1 MLLLAANFIPW
12 WATTLSTHQWLA
24 VVLVLIFLSRFVVG
38 GWLSYQD
45 RKLLAYLNSPEGR
58 RRRAE
63 EVKATIAELVADAR
77 MLGSHTE
84 RFIPVG
90 SATYSA
96 AAVMTEANRLAKKLA
111 KEKLRARGI
120 KVSEVEVSQIG
131 EIAWVLVQA
140 DPRIVETANANLERR
155 AT

>member
-1 MLLLAANFIPW
+1 PRRLLNRLAGVLFACAYFCAGVLSPIAIMLLLAANFIPW

-77 MLGSHTE
+77 MLGS
-84 RFIPVG
+84 
-90 SATYSA
+90 
-96 AAVMTEANRLAKKLA
+96 
-111 KEKLRARGI
+111 
-120 KVSEVEVSQIG
+120 
-131 EIAWVLVQA
+131 
-140 DPRIVETANANLERR
+140 
-155 AT
+155 